1 MQYDRSVFV
10 KECRLGMNL
19 MGWIVLCHLCKLDEF
34 FGDMADATVCLLDH
48 QASAQHKVMLRWM
61 DEVVANQA

>member
-1 MQYDRSVFV
+1 MEYDRSAFI

-19 MGWIVLCHLCKLDEF
+19 MGWITICHLCKLDEF
-34 FGDMADATVCLLDH
+34 FGDLRDATGCLLGH
-48 QASAQHKVMLRWM
+48 KSSAQHKVMVRWM